1 MGNRAPARS
10 GRCTCNTRPAACSR
24 APGADILRSMAFRRD
39 MSRRAGGSRRAAA
52 PGRPIAALA
61 TVVLL
66 ATTFAGIAPSACTR
80 VSDTQRFPLVSERL
94 TIARTVPEQGA
105 RIALGTQLDFCFSGF
120 VDPRALDDFDVSLSS
135 GLVTFDTQVEL
146 QLFAWRPPGAAVGEA
161 SEAWCPGSVLSVFAR
176 TPLRPGALYHLR
188 LQPSAVGWAGEQL
201 DVTTPGWVHNEE
213 GSAFLL
219 EFTVEGEPDSAT
231 DTGGDSDT
239 DADTDTGDT
248 GDTTGD
254 TTGGEPEAPTLHDLF
269 APGQVFAVDN
279 PACSCHRE
287 GDQLARDRLDLRTP
301 ELAFADLVLPTGL
314 MATGFPMVAPRR
326 PAESYLVQTLLRD
339 PDGTALYGVLGEPMP
354 PDEPLAYAEMVAIVR
369 WIEGGALP

>member
-1 MGNRAPARS
+1 
-10 GRCTCNTRPAACSR
+10 
-24 APGADILRSMAFRRD
+24 MAFRRD
-39 MSRRAGGSRRAAA
+39 MTRHAGGSRRAGA

-61 TVVLL
+61 TVALL
-66 ATTFAGIAPSACTR
+66 AAMFVGIAPAACTR

-105 RIALGTQLDFCFSGF
+105 RIALGTQLDFCFSGI

-146 QLFAWRPPGAAVGEA
+146 QLFAWRPPGAVVGEA
-161 SEAWCPGSVLSVFAR
+161 SDAWCPGSVVSVFAR

-219 EFTVEGEPDSAT
+219 EFTVEGEPE
-231 DTGGDSDT
+231 SDT
-239 DADTDTGDT
+239 DTDTDTDGDT
-248 GDTTGD
+248 D
-254 TTGGEPEAPTLHDLF
+254 TTGGEPGAPTLRDLF
-269 APGQVFAVDN
+269 APGEVFALDN

-354 PDEPLAYAEMVAIVR
+354 PEEPLAYAEMVAIVR